1 MGVAHAFEHDMYA
14 RRLSEEIICFNARL
28 KTPQVSISYLVSKY
42 TKSMLPKVETK
53 VHVHTFKKFMNGFS
67 ISMRCRSQ
75 SSVSLFYVQIPV
87 HTRGA
92 PSSGGCMEKSHKKSL
107 MIKNS
112 DLIDLRGRVSMLC
125 EYTKLM

>member
-75 SSVSLFYVQIPV
+75 SSVRCFMYRFRFTRAARHLVADV
-87 HTRGA
+87 WKNHT
-92 PSSGGCMEKSHKKSL
+92 
-107 MIKNS
+107 KNP
-112 DLIDLRGRVSMLC
+112 
-125 EYTKLM
+125 